1 MRISEVKD
9 YIVRRYMSPTARRV
23 ALLLLGPPGIGK
35 SVSVYDAAEEIAQ
48 KLGRQFITMR
58 LRWRAGRFVIASDG
72 EREFFEV
79 LNRPDEYFV
88 LTDIR
93 LSTIAPE
100 DLIGIPRSHN
110 YMSFYEP
117 LAWAVL
123 HSALPGIVFTDE
135 FTQINRPDVE
145 SASYPVILDHLAG
158 FVEFSP
164 DTMVVAAGNAPEHS
178 RGRQH

>member
-1 MRISEVKD
+1 MN
-9 YIVRRYMSPTARRV
+9 VR
-23 ALLLLGPPGIGK
+23 
-35 SVSVYDAAEEIAQ
+35 
-48 KLGRQFITMR
+48 F
-58 LRWRAGRFVIASDG
+58 
-72 EREFFEV
+72 
-79 LNRPDEYFV
+79 PD
-88 LTDIR
+88 
-93 LSTIAPE
+93 

-164 DTMVVAAGNAPEHS
+164 DTMVVAAGKVFKEGPFSLTYGRNATFRIGKAEDSILHRS
-178 RGRQH
+178 GFSIGANRTDS